1 MTPPQSELDRQPQ
14 SGHRSEPDPHVA
26 RVREDLPSLA
36 GVTYLNS
43 GTTGPLP
50 RPVGEAVCETALA
63 HVLQPRTGRGHFDR
77 AMQVRQDCRT
87 ALAALLGCQPTEI
100 ALTHNTT
107 EGMNLIT
114 LGVNWVHGDEAI
126 TTNVEH
132 PGALLPLWIVRDRYR
147 VTVKTAD
154 LLSGPSDPVDA
165 VVRHITPRTK
175 LISLSHVSYS
185 TGDVLP
191 VAEIS
196 AAAHERGVLVLV
208 DAAQAFGAMDVD
220 MASLGA
226 DFYSVSGQK
235 WLCGPEGTGA
245 LYSAQQAISQ
255 IRTTFAGYG
264 TIDGYNDYGG
274 FLVKEDGRRFEQGTM
289 HLPDLTGMLAAI
301 TWMTG
306 TVGEDWAHRRIHGL
320 AALAR
325 AELAKLDGVEVITGP
340 AHAGLASFSF
350 GDFDPQD
357 LVQRLTSRG
366 ILVRAIPRPAA
377 VRLSAGCF
385 VTEDELIATVAVIGE
400 ELAAMRRGT

>member
-1 MTPPQSELDRQPQ
+1 MPETPD
-14 SGHRSEPDPHVA
+14 GHLA
-26 RVREDLPSLA
+26 RIREDLPSLA
-36 GVTYLNS
+36 GRTYLNS
-43 GTTGPLP
+43 GTTGPMP
-50 RPVGEAVCETALA
+50 RPVAEAVCETAMA
-63 HVLQPRTGRGHFDR
+63 HLREPRTGRGHFER
-77 AMQVRQDCRT
+77 AQQIKQDCRA
-87 ALAALLGCQPTEI
+87 ALAGLLGCLPTEI

-114 LGVNWVHGDEAI
+114 LGVNWAPGDEAI

-132 PGALLPLWIVRDRYR
+132 PGVLLPLWIVRDRFA

-154 LLSGPSDPVDA
+154 LLSRPPDPVQA
-165 VVRHITPRTK
+165 IVGLITPRTK

-191 VAEIS
+191 VAEIAS
-196 AAAHERGVLVLV
+196 AAHEHGVLVLV

-220 MASLGA
+220 MGSLGA

-245 LYSAQQAISQ
+245 LYSAQNAISQ

-264 TIDGYNDYGG
+264 TIEAYNDYSG
-274 FLVKEDGRRFEQGTM
+274 FLARDDGRRFEQGTM
-289 HLPDLTGMLAAI
+289 HLPDLTGLLAAA

-306 TVGEDWAHRRIHGL
+306 TAGEDWAHRRIHGL
-320 AALAR
+320 AAMAR
-325 AELAKLDGVEVITGP
+325 AELAKLDGVEVITGSV
-340 AHAGLASFSF
+340 HAGLVSFSV
-350 GDFDPQD
+350 GDADPQE
-357 LVQRLTSRG
+357 LVQRLADRA

-385 VTEDELIATVAVIGE
+385 VTEDELTDAVAAIGE
-400 ELAAMRRGT
+400 ELAVMRA

>member
-1 MTPPQSELDRQPQ
+1 MTPP
-14 SGHRSEPDPHVA
+14 RSEPDHHVA

-43 GTTGPLP
+43 GTTGPM
-50 RPVGEAVCETALA
+50 PVPVAEAVCEAAMAHVERPRLGHEHFDHAGEVKDACRNALA
-63 HVLQPRTGRGHFDR
+63 G
-77 AMQVRQDCRT
+77 
-87 ALAALLGCQPTEI
+87 LLGCHPTEI

-132 PGALLPLWIVRDRYR
+132 PGALLPLWIVRDRYG

-165 VVRHITPRTK
+165 IVRLITPRTK
-175 LISLSHVSYS
+175 LISLSHVSYC

-208 DAAQAFGAMDVD
+208 DAAQAFGAMPVD

-226 DFYSVSGQK
+226 DFYSISGQK

-245 LYSAQQAISQ
+245 LYSAQNAISQ

-264 TIDGYNDYGG
+264 TMDGYNDYGG

-289 HLPDLTGMLAAI
+289 HLPDLAGHLAAM
-301 TWMTG
+301 TWMTA
-306 TVGEDWAHRRIHGL
+306 TVGEDWAYRRIHDL

-325 AELAKLDGVEVITGP
+325 SELAKLDGVEVITGP
-340 AHAGLASFSF
+340 AHAGLVSFSV
-350 GDFDPQD
+350 GDMDPQD
-357 LVQRLTSRG
+357 LVQRLADRS
-366 ILVRAIPRPAA
+366 ILVRDIPRPAA
-377 VRLSAGCF
+377 VRLSPGCF
-385 VTEDELIATVAVIGE
+385 VTEDELTAAVAAIGE
-400 ELAAMRRGT
+400 ELSVMRRET

>member
-1 MTPPQSELDRQPQ
+1 MP
-14 SGHRSEPDPHVA
+14 EPRDPRLT
-26 RVREDLPSLA
+26 RVREDLPCVA

-43 GTTGPLP
+43 GTTGPMP
-50 RPVGEAVCETALA
+50 RPVAEAICETVMGHLGE
-63 HVLQPRTGRGHFDR
+63 PRTGRAHFDR
-77 AMQVRQDCRT
+77 ALQVRQECRA
-87 ALAALLGCQPTEI
+87 ALAGLLGCRPSEI

-114 LGVNWVHGDEAI
+114 LGVNWAHGDEAI

-132 PGALLPLWIVRDRYR
+132 PGGLLPLWIVRGRYG

-154 LLSGPSDPVDA
+154 LLSRPSDPVDA
-165 VVRHITPRTK
+165 VVRLITPRTK
-175 LISLSHVSYS
+175 LISLSHVAYS

-191 VAEIS
+191 VAEI
-196 AAAHERGVLVLV
+196 AQEAHARGVLVLV
-208 DAAQAFGAMDVD
+208 DGAQSFGSMSVD
-220 MASLGA
+220 MASLGV

-274 FLVKEDGRRFEQGTM
+274 FLVKEDGRRFELGTM
-289 HLPDLTGMLAAI
+289 NLPDVTGQLAAAA
-301 TWMTG
+301 WVTG
-306 TVGEDWAHRRIHGL
+306 TVGEDWAHERIHGL
-320 AALAR
+320 AAAAR
-325 AELAKLDGVEVITGP
+325 AELSKLGGVDVITGA
-340 AHAGLASFSF
+340 AHAGLVTFSI
-350 GDFDPQD
+350 GDADPAE
-357 LVQRLTSRG
+357 LVQRLASRS

-385 VTEDELIATVAVIGE
+385 VTDEEMSAAVAAIGE
-400 ELAAMRRGT
+400 ELATLRAQT

>member
-1 MTPPQSELDRQPQ
+1 MTPPQSE
-14 SGHRSEPDPHVA
+14 PDHHVA
-26 RVREDLPSLA
+26 RIREDLPSLA

-50 RPVGEAVCETALA
+50 RPVAEAVCETALA
-63 HVLQPRTGRGHFDR
+63 HTLQPRTGRGHFDR
-77 AMQVRQDCRT
+77 AMQVKQDCRD
-87 ALAALLGCQPTEI
+87 ALAGLLGCRPTEV

-132 PGALLPLWIVRDRYR
+132 PGALLPLWIVRDRYG

-165 VVRHITPRTK
+165 VVRLITPRTK

-191 VAEIS
+191 LAGIS

-220 MASLGA
+220 MTSLGV

-245 LYSAQQAISQ
+245 LYSAQNAISQ

-289 HLPDLTGMLAAI
+289 HLPDLAGMLAAI
-301 TWMTG
+301 NWMTG
-306 TVGEDWAHRRIHGL
+306 IVGEDWAHQRIYAL
-320 AALAR
+320 AALAQ
-325 AELAKLDGVEVITGP
+325 AELAKLDGVEVITST
-340 AHAGLASFSF
+340 AHAGLVSFSV
-350 GDFDPQD
+350 GDLDPQD
-357 LVQRLTSRG
+357 LVQRLADRS
-366 ILVRAIPRPAA
+366 ILVRGIPRPAA

-385 VTEDELIATVAVIGE
+385 VTEDEMAAAVAAIGE
-400 ELAAMRRGT
+400 ELAAMRRET

>member
-1 MTPPQSELDRQPQ
+1 MEQD
-14 SGHRSEPDPHVA
+14 HHVA
-26 RVREDLPSLA
+26 RVREDLPSVA

-43 GTTGPLP
+43 GTTGPMP
-50 RPVGEAVCETALA
+50 RPVAEAVCETAMA
-63 HVLQPRTGRGHFDR
+63 HLSEPRNGREYFGRVLQVKQ
-77 AMQVRQDCRT
+77 ACRL
-87 ALAALLGCQPTEI
+87 ALAALLGCRATEI

-107 EGMNLIT
+107 EGMNLVT
-114 LGVNWVHGDEAI
+114 LGVNWVPGDEAI

-132 PGALLPLWIVRDRYR
+132 PGALLPLWIVRDRYG

-165 VVRHITPRTK
+165 LVRLITPRTK
-175 LISLSHVSYS
+175 LISVSHVSYC

-191 VAEIS
+191 IAEIAS
-196 AAAHERGVLVLV
+196 AAHERGVLVLV
-208 DAAQAFGAMDVD
+208 DAAQALGATAIDVV
-220 MASLGA
+220 SLGA

-245 LYSAQQAISQ
+245 LYSAQHTISQ

-264 TIDGYNDYGG
+264 SIDGYNDYGG
-274 FLVKEDGRRFEQGTM
+274 LLVKADGRRFEQGTM
-289 HLPDLTGMLAAI
+289 HLPDLAGLLAAA

-325 AELAKLDGVEVITGP
+325 AELAKLDGVEVITGA
-340 AHAGLASFSF
+340 AHAGLVSFTLGAS
-350 GDFDPQD
+350 DPEE
-357 LVQRLTSRG
+357 LVRRLADRA

-377 VRLSAGCF
+377 IRLSAGYF
-385 VTEDELIATVAVIGE
+385 LTEDEMTVAVAAVGE
-400 ELAAMRRGT
+400 ELAAMRRENART

>member
-1 MTPPQSELDRQPQ
+1 MTQL
-14 SGHRSEPDPHVA
+14 RSEQDHRPEPDGHVA

-43 GTTGPLP
+43 GTTGPMP
-50 RPVGEAVCETALA
+50 TPVAEAVCETAMA
-63 HVLQPRTGRGHFDR
+63 HVHRPRTGREHFDR
-77 AMQVRQDCRT
+77 AREVKEACRT
-87 ALAALLGCQPTEI
+87 ALSGLLGCRPTEI

-132 PGALLPLWIVRDRYR
+132 PGALLPLWIVRDRYG

-165 VVRHITPRTK
+165 IVRLITPRTK

-191 VAEIS
+191 LAEIS

-208 DAAQAFGAMDVD
+208 DAAQAFGAMPVD
-220 MASLGA
+220 MASLGV
-226 DFYSVSGQK
+226 DFYSISGQK

-245 LYSAQQAISQ
+245 LYSAQNAISQ

-289 HLPDLTGMLAAI
+289 HLPDLAGQLAAI
-301 TWMTG
+301 TWMTS
-306 TVGEDWAHRRIHGL
+306 TLGEEWAYRRIHDL

-325 AELAKLDGVEVITGP
+325 SELAKLDGVEVITGP
-340 AHAGLASFSF
+340 VHAGLVSF
-350 GDFDPQD
+350 GVGDLDPQD
-357 LVQRLTSRG
+357 LVQRLADRS

-385 VTEDELIATVAVIGE
+385 VTEDELTAGVAAIGE
-400 ELAAMRRGT
+400 ELTAMRSET

>member
-1 MTPPQSELDRQPQ
+1 MPAGAMP
-14 SGHRSEPDPHVA
+14 EPRDPHLS
-26 RVREDLPSLA
+26 RVREDLPCLA

-43 GTTGPLP
+43 GTTGPMP
-50 RPVGEAVCETALA
+50 RPVAQAICETVMGHLGE
-63 HVLQPRTGRGHFDR
+63 PRTGRAHFDR
-77 AMQVRQDCRT
+77 ALQVRQECRA
-87 ALAALLGCQPTEI
+87 ALAGVLGCGPSEI

-132 PGALLPLWIVRDRYR
+132 PGALLPLWIVRDRYG

-154 LLSGPSDPVDA
+154 LLSRPPDPVDA
-165 VVRHITPRTK
+165 VARLITPRTK
-175 LISLSHVSYS
+175 LISLSHISYS

-191 VAEIS
+191 VAEI
-196 AAAHERGVLVLV
+196 AREAHARGVLVLV
-208 DAAQAFGAMDVD
+208 DGAQSFGSMSLD

-274 FLVKEDGRRFEQGTM
+274 FLVKEDGRRFELGTM
-289 HLPDLTGMLAAI
+289 NLPDVTGQLAAAA
-301 TWMTG
+301 WLTG
-306 TVGEDWAHRRIHGL
+306 TVGEGWAHERIHGL
-320 AALAR
+320 AAAAR
-325 AELAKLDGVEVITGP
+325 AELGKLDGVEVITGA
-340 AHAGLASFSF
+340 AHAGLVSFSI
-350 GDFDPQD
+350 GDADPAE
-357 LVQRLTSRG
+357 LVQRLASRS

-385 VTEDELIATVAVIGE
+385 VTDEEMSAAVAAIGE
-400 ELAAMRRGT
+400 ELAALRART